1 MTPAALARAYLLD
14 PADVA
19 RWPVGVAEVFARVA
33 LRRGLLTCDEETHA

>member
-19 RWPVGVAEVFARVA
+19 RWAPGVAEVFHRVA
-33 LRRGLLTCDEETHA
+33 LRRGLLMDEETA